1 MSEGTFKAINESK
14 LKTLIKQISNHAGA
28 VSTATG
34 EIGSLVSKAVEKDHL
49 DKAAFGIF
57 RKLHKMS
64 DEKLATT
71 LAHLDHM
78 IEVGGLQERADSVGE
93 MFSRKPGEAEAKDDE
108 KAEETKDLRPRHL
121 REQSAARASD
131 EGNIS
136 QIGRGPLNPAKAH

>member
-14 LKTLIKQISNHAGA
+14 LKTLIKQITNHSGTI
-28 VSTATG
+28 STATG
-34 EIGSLVSKAVEKDHL
+34 EIGSLVAKAVEKDHL
-49 DKAAFGIF
+49 DKTAFGIF

-93 MFSRKPGEAEAKDDE
+93 MFSRKPGEADE
-108 KAEETKDLRPRHL
+108 TPEPEKDLRPRHL
-121 REQSAARASD
+121 REQSAQRAD
-131 EGNIS
+131 EGNIT